1 MKNNRLEVTNDGIR
15 FRRVYLNGDVIGE
28 LIYSRERKRWEM
40 WELPIDQPNPLY
52 ENYWESMAD
61 LAYNY
66 DAELVKSY

>member
-52 ENYWESMAD
+52 ENYWESVVD

>member
-40 WELPIDQPNPLY
+40 WELPIDQPNPYTKTIGRAWRILLIIMTR
-52 ENYWESMAD
+52 N
-61 LAYNY
+61 
-66 DAELVKSY
+66 

>member
-40 WELPIDQPNPLY
+40 WELPIDQPNHLY
-52 ENYWESMAD
+52 ENYWESMID